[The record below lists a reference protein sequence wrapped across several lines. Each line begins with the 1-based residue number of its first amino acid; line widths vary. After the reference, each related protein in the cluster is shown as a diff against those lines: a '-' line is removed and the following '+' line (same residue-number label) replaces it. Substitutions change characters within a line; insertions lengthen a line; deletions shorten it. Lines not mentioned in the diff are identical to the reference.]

1 MVDGHSGWSD
11 MNQSKAAKVSESAKT
26 VTAMGATRAL
36 RCEWTMSFVASC
48 NVEFLKKVRV
58 SHTQATS

>member
-1 MVDGHSGWSD
+1 

-26 VTAMGATRAL
+26 DTAMGATRAL

-48 NVEFLKKVRV
+48 KVEFLKKVRV
-58 SHTQATS
+58 SHTQATR